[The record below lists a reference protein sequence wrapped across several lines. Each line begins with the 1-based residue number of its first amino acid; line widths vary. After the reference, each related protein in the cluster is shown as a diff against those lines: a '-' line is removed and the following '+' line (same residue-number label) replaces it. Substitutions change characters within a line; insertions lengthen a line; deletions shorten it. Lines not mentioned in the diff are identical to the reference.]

1 LGEDGT
7 YQFMSNRAPI
17 LLRYAVNAGQAGL
30 SLPIVNTR
38 LNVLSRKN
46 AKSGVHALP
55 RTHVATTHVATA
67 HEVGDVGD
75 YLRTGTAWMCI
86 SESSNYS
93 RVLL

>member
-1 LGEDGT
+1 MGEDGT

-55 RTHVATTHVATA
+55 RTHVATA

-93 RVLL
+93 WVLL